1 MASAWT
7 VNSHKNRSWFPTCHN
22 RLEVPINL
30 NSVTQSAHVSSF
42 AAASDSNSW
51 KIKIRAA
58 HKRFKV
64 PRSLIHIS
72 RVWRPRRF
80 PFRNKWVR
88 ETERKTDYAFVWRVH
103 RMRSI
108 NVSTKNEKKQNP
120 KRNNSTTQ
128 YWQLKICFRI
138 KRNEKKNFF
147 VFLAFPS
154 RVYAVWNNGGG
165 GEARWEFEAK
175 LNH

>member
-108 NVSTKNEKKQNP
+108 NVSTKNEKKTKSETKQQHHTILTIKNLFSNQEKWEKEFFRVSCFP
-120 KRNNSTTQ
+120 KSCLCC
-128 YWQLKICFRI
+128 LKQWGWR
-138 KRNEKKNFF
+138 R
-147 VFLAFPS
+147 
-154 RVYAVWNNGGG
+154 
-165 GEARWEFEAK
+165 GEVGIWG
-175 LNH
+175 